1 MHVHLTPAVLQA
13 LATGIDRL
21 GDGDPT
27 DCIAAVEAR
36 KDLARAGYIT
46 ENGQCY
52 PASEASQGY
61 VRGLE
66 ELGHYTHVTFD
77 GSWSKAVNPGST
89 LFLDEECTIALRT
102 IDGA

>member
-1 MHVHLTPAVLQA
+1 MQIHLTPAVLQA

-21 GDGDPT
+21 GDGD
-27 DCIAAVEAR
+27 DNDGIAASEAR
-36 KDLARAGYIT
+36 KSLALAGYIT

-52 PASEASQGY
+52 PVSEATYGY

-66 ELGHYTHVTFD
+66 ELGHYTHVTYN

-89 LFLDEECTIALRT
+89 LYLDEKCTVALRT
-102 IDGA
+102 LDGA